1 MLPSIRTRLN
11 NPGKTSEALRQL
23 LNLTYP
29 GVEIESITVVDNGIH
44 NTKLILALPNGVER
58 VVFYNRTDIAT
69 MLRSDMINGREIN
82 EIINSLKLEGFDFTE
97 DDLEIVEN
105 KLSAK
110 STSLG
115 YIGNLLLATELS
127 GIVSTLELWRDETMA
142 KIRLKWLNELSST
155 ATQVIEKSTGTE
167 PGEWT
172 AISITIEEDVDTGE
186 HYWMAED
193 TDISYPEDTCV
204 WYRIVTVNGTI
215 RLPGNEVYYDMPA
228 MPVAVST
235 LSVELI
241 NEE

>member
-11 NPGKTSEALRQL
+11 NPGKTSEALRRL

-29 GVEIESITVVDNGIH
+29 GVQIESITVVENGIH

-69 MLRSDMINGREIN
+69 MLRSEMISSLEIN

-110 STSLG
+110 PTSIG
-115 YIGNLLLATELS
+115 YIGNLLLMTEQ
-127 GIVSTLELWRDETMA
+127 GGAVFTLELWRDETMA
-142 KIRLKWLNELSST
+142 KIRLKWQNEVSEA

-167 PGEWT
+167 AGEW
-172 AISITIEEDVDTGE
+172 AELVVTIEADSVTGE
-186 HYWMAED
+186 NYWMAED
-193 TDISYPEDTCV
+193 VDISYPEETRV
-204 WYRIVTVNGTI
+204 WYRIITVNGTI
-215 RLPGNEVYYDMPA
+215 RLAGNEVYYDMPA
-228 MPVAVST
+228 MPTAVST
-235 LSVELI
+235 LNVELI
-241 NEE
+241 ND

>member
-11 NPGKTSEALRQL
+11 NPGKTSEAFRLL

-69 MLRSDMINGREIN
+69 MLRSDMISDREIN

-97 DDLEIVEN
+97 DDLEIVDN

-110 STSLG
+110 PTSLG
-115 YIGNLLLATELS
+115 YIGSLPIMLDSNGVIL
-127 GIVSTLELWRDETMA
+127 TLEIWRDENMA
-142 KIRLKWLNELSST
+142 KIRLKWQNEVSGT
-155 ATQVIEKSTGTE
+155 VTQVIEKSTGTE
-167 PGEWT
+167 AGEWVELST
-172 AISITIEEDVDTGE
+172 AIEADSVTGE
-186 HYWMAED
+186 NYWMAED
-193 TDISYPEDTCV
+193 TDISYPEETRV
-204 WYRIVTVNGTI
+204 WYRIVTVNGAI

-228 MPVAVST
+228 MPAAVNT
-235 LSVELI
+235 LSIELV
-241 NEE
+241 NE

>member
-11 NPGKTSEALRQL
+11 NPGKTSEAFRLL

-69 MLRSDMINGREIN
+69 MLRSDMISDREIN

-110 STSLG
+110 PTSLG
-115 YIGNLLLATELS
+115 YIGSLPIMLDINGVIL
-127 GIVSTLELWRDETMA
+127 TLEIWRDENMA
-142 KIRLKWLNELSST
+142 YKVKLTWNNTLGAS
-155 ATQVIEKSTGTE
+155 VIQEVERSIDAGAWETVPTTPVKGAVDS
-167 PGEWT
+167 WT
-172 AISITIEEDVDTGE
+172 AYDE
-186 HYWMAED
+186 
-193 TDISYPEDTCV
+193 DISFSSPATV
-204 WYRIVTVNGTI
+204 KYRIVQYSGEITIYGAEFEIAIPVIPMTVDTLYAEI
-215 RLPGNEVYYDMPA
+215 VNE
-228 MPVAVST
+228 
-235 LSVELI
+235 
-241 NEE
+241 